1 MSLTCPYCPFW
12 YEIRNLTVNSYLVPI
27 IIGPAFL
34 TASLYLCLSRIIIV
48 HGQHISRFSPRTY
61 AITFMSSDFVSLVL
75 QGAGGGLAA
84 TADTPAESNTGRSIM
99 VAGVVFQVVSLA
111 VFMALWLEFVSR
123 MRRTPK
129 SRKDVRFEE
138 VRTKK
143 SFIAFQYVLA
153 LAVVLI
159 FIRSVYRVAELS

>member
-1 MSLTCPYCPFW
+1 
-12 YEIRNLTVNSYLVPI
+12 
-27 IIGPAFL
+27 
-34 TASLYLCLSRIIIV
+34 
-48 HGQHISRFSPRTY
+48 
-61 AITFMSSDFVSLVL
+61 
-75 QGAGGGLAA
+75 
-84 TADTPAESNTGRSIM
+84 M